1 MVAGLYPRL
10 MFGARGPR
18 FWRATPWNQSW
29 VPLRRARRFCQ
40 RLLPVAGLFLLV
52 GCNPTGSTA
61 PELPADELLP
71 GPSWAVALST
81 YFPPSE
87 ANGGWRKT
95 TDRAKISSLGMNPTA
110 LDAFGAYNMSLPWEN
125 FAIPVSGYDPKN
137 KASIVIKNGWIVGE
151 YYNQSSARTGVYY
164 LASNSK
170 TFSIMVL
177 GRLLLEYPSLGIGLS
192 TRFYDSRWLP
202 EAFPLSDARKG
213 SITFDH
219 VLRHVSGIIPEDQTL
234 IASGPISSDPKWN
247 FVPFTVG
254 KDADFPVSAPLYF
267 NPGNPSTYTK
277 ERTYSSVSFNHFS
290 LIFRRVTGREPSLY
304 FRSAVLGPIGVGR
317 VEYRTAPGMGSY
329 VWATAGGPM
338 SSARD
343 FARLSYLLLHE
354 GNWAGKQ
361 IFSSTWIRRFTT
373 VAGYPNLRS
382 NADCYWGKQYPKDL
396 YRTLG
401 SGLNWTLIV
410 PSLDLVATLN
420 GRTPNTLN
428 DAVTAAFA
436 QKLFA
441 GVTQQYVTCDGQVVN
456 APPGQVPVTPTVTG
470 LRLMNADTDQPIQ
483 LITSGMTI
491 TIANLPTRRLN
502 VRAET
507 SPATVGSVRFALD
520 GNSNYRTETGAPYA
534 LAGDDSG
541 DYRPWTPTVGT
552 HTLKATPYTGVGASG
567 TVGKSLTVT
576 FTVR

>member
-1 MVAGLYPRL
+1 MHPRL
-10 MFGARGPR
+10 ISCAPVPRLWPATSWDQFSVALRRLRR
-18 FWRATPWNQSW
+18 FW
-29 VPLRRARRFCQ
+29 Q
-40 RLLPVAGLFLLV
+40 RLLPIAGVVLILD
-52 GCNPTGSTA
+52 CNPAGNTA
-61 PELPADELLP
+61 PELPANEPID
-71 GPSWAVALST
+71 GPSWAVALSS

-95 TDRAKISSLGMNPTA
+95 TDHAKISSFGMDPAA

-125 FAIPVSGYDPKN
+125 FKIPVSGYDPSN

-151 YYNQSSARTGVYY
+151 YYNKSSARTGVYY

-170 TFSIMVL
+170 TFAIMVL
-177 GRLLLEYPSLGIGLS
+177 GRILLEYPSLGIGLG

-202 EAFPLSDARKG
+202 EAFPLTDARKG

-219 VLRHVSGIIPEDQTL
+219 VLRHVSGIIPEPEAA
-234 IASGPISSDPKWN
+234 IASGPISFDPKWN

-254 KDADFPVSAPLYF
+254 KDGDFPVTAPLYF

-277 ERTYSSVSFNHFS
+277 GRTYSSVAFNHFS
-290 LIFRRVTGREPSLY
+290 PMFRRVTGREPSLY
-304 FRSAVLGPIGVGR
+304 FRSAVLNPIGVGR
-317 VEYRTAPGMGSY
+317 VAYRTASGMGSY

-343 FARLSYLLLHE
+343 FARLAYLLLHE

-382 NADCYWGKQYPKDL
+382 NADCFWGRQYPKDL
-396 YRTLG
+396 YRTVG

-420 GRTPNTLN
+420 GRTPNSLN
-428 DAVTAAFA
+428 DAVSDAFA

-441 GVTQQYVTCDGQVVN
+441 AVRQEYVTCDGQVVN
-456 APPGQVPVTPTVTG
+456 APPSQVPVTPSVTG

-491 TIANLPTRRLN
+491 TLANLPTRRLN

-520 GNSNYRTETGAPYA
+520 DNSNYRTETSAPYA
-534 LAGDDSG
+534 LAGDDAG

-552 HTLKATPYTGVGASG
+552 HTLKATPYTGAGASG
-567 TVGKSLTVT
+567 TAGKSLTVT